1 MATPDEYAA
10 WIVKN
15 ADKKGTPEFD
25 IVAKAYQQ
33 AKSAPTLVAPATVPE
48 NHDYQAGLA
57 KHPAWQG
64 LQAGMNGVLLGF
76 ADELGGGIGAV
87 IDKVKK
93 PSTSFA
99 DHYTANRDTLRGMEA
114 AQRARAPW
122 TTGIAQALSS
132 VPLMIMAPE
141 LVAAGRTNAAAPVV
155 TGIGGRAAQAAAVG
169 GGYGAIGG
177 VGNSVGTTA
186 GDIVGDATKSAALG
200 SVFGGVATPVAAAAK
215 AVGGNVMQRLSE
227 SSAATFAK
235 QKIAEA
241 LARDARGGLMTGGL
255 VNPLGQAA
263 ARLAKLGDEAV
274 VADAGGR
281 STNRLL
287 DTLVILP
294 GRTKDAAFNMLHQR
308 TAGVGPRMRDAA
320 ERALGT
326 GGQRLPSTVESLIT
340 RRQTDSGP
348 LYNQLR
354 SMDIAPSQALR
365 DTLKAA
371 DKLGATK
378 LGKEIATA
386 RQLPFSL
393 DPAKPRWN
401 MGDLDHVKQGID
413 QVLSSSKAM
422 KSDGTITPLGNAY
435 MELKRK
441 LLGELDGVT
450 TNQATGRSLYREAR
464 AAFEKP
470 SALIDAAKAG
480 KLAVSRD
487 EASIASTVKGMDANE
502 LQAFRI
508 GAFEGLRNKLGTQGG
523 QTNIMNMWKEPATQ
537 EKLKVIF
544 GTERAY
550 REFAASVAREAILK
564 RAQNI
569 GTGAATAERMAGMG
583 DLDSVALSE
592 AGSAAGAL
600 KTGNILSALG
610 SAKNAWNRVATPQ
623 SVRDQ
628 MGQVL
633 LSRGPEG
640 MQNLNSLSE
649 LIRAV
654 NSGNLLMSNSLGVLG
669 AGAGGK
675 SVNPLLA
682 PPLPPSPRQ

>member
-1 MATPDEYAA
+1 MATADEYAA
-10 WIVKN
+10 WIIKN
-15 ADKKGTPEFD
+15 ADKKGTPEFET
-25 IVAKAYQQ
+25 VAKAYQQ
-33 AKSAPTLVAPATVPE
+33 AKNAPTEPPATPQ
-48 NHDYQAGLA
+48 NRDFQAGLVKA
-57 KHPAWQG
+57 PFQQG
-64 LQAGMNGVLLGF
+64 LAAGANGLFLGF
-76 ADELGGGIGAV
+76 ADELGGSIGAV
-87 IDKVKK
+87 IDKVKN
-93 PSTSFA
+93 PSSSFA
-99 DHYTANRDTLRGMEA
+99 DNYTANRDTLRGMEA
-114 AQRARAPW
+114 AQRARSPI
-122 TTGIAQALSS
+122 TTGVTQAVSS

-141 LVAAGRTNAAAPVV
+141 LVAANRTTSLVPLVN
-155 TGIGGRAAQAAAVG
+155 GIGRQSAQAAAVG
-169 GGYGAIGG
+169 AGYGAVSGA
-177 VGNSVGTTA
+177 GNSAAPTA
-186 GDIVGDATKSAALG
+186 AGIATDATKSAALG
-200 SVFGGVATPVAAAAK
+200 SVFGGVSTPVAATVK

-227 SSAATFAK
+227 SSAGAFAR
-235 QKIAEA
+235 QKVAEA
-241 LARDARGGLMTGGL
+241 LARDARGAIATSGIA
-255 VNPLGQAA
+255 NPIGQAA
-263 ARLAKLGDEAV
+263 ARLGKLGDEAV

-281 STNRLL
+281 STNQLL
-287 DTLVILP
+287 DTLVTLP

-308 TAGVGPRMRDAA
+308 TAGVGHRMRDAA
-320 ERALGT
+320 EKALGT
-326 GGQRLPSTVESLIT
+326 GGQRLPATVESLIT

-354 SMDIAPSQALR
+354 SMEIAPSQTLR
-365 DTLKAA
+365 ETLEAA
-371 DKLGATK
+371 EELGATR

-393 DPAKPRWN
+393 DPGKPRWN

-422 KSDGTITPLGNAY
+422 KSDGTLTPLGNAY

-441 LLGELDGVT
+441 LVGELDGVT

-464 AAFEKP
+464 EAFEKP

-480 KLAVSRD
+480 KLAISRD
-487 EASIASTVKGMDANE
+487 EASIVSTVKGMDANE

-508 GAFEGLRNKLGTQGG
+508 GAFEGLRSKLGTQGG

-550 REFAASVAREAILK
+550 REFAASVAREASLK
-564 RAQNI
+564 RLQSVGI
-569 GTGAATAERMAGMG
+569 GSQTAARVAAMG

-592 AGSAAGAL
+592 AGAAAGAL

-640 MQNLNSLSE
+640 MHNLNSLSE
-649 LIRAV
+649 LIQRV
-654 NSGNLLMSNSLGVLG
+654 NGNNLLMSNSLGVLG
-669 AGAGGK
+669 AGMGGRTI
-675 SVNPLLA
+675 NPLLGTGPA
-682 PPLPPSPRQ
+682 PPAPPR